1 MFAVAPGEGKK
12 TIGILRDQ
20 HFEEMCNPTK
30 YPTGRHGLISE
41 RKTRLTVCKYFNQ
54 RLLDADGRFARDVEY
69 LLTAEYAVESSA
81 VRNL

>member
-1 MFAVAPGEGKK
+1 MPYDSFLLREDTVDATTDTMFAVAPGEGKK

-54 RLLDADGRFARDVEY
+54 
-69 LLTAEYAVESSA
+69 
-81 VRNL
+81 